1 MARPWRLR
9 HKLVFGLALVIAS
22 IALLIGGAALG
33 LTSYVE
39 AERLADHKMHQIR
52 VIIILRDHIHYMAT
66 YTPVNRPEE
75 AAKIPSKSNE
85 PAVWPGSANARAEE
99 QKQILIQ
106 LGYAEKA
113 VAYYRETLKT
123 TEPFRGSD
131 PDEGE
136 GERHALGRIEHSL
149 AALRKAVTA
158 RGASV
163 STTGDSRLIDDPPV
177 RAAHSELLKESTE
190 LFTLLGTDIKYSFT
204 QADSNRKRGTVIALT
219 ATVIAVILIMT
230 LLYYFKVW
238 VFSPIRQLQAG
249 VQRVHAGDF
258 DSPIHIGSRDELDEL
273 ANEFNTMTARLRDVY
288 ADLARQVNERS
299 RQLVRSERMVSVG
312 FLAAGV
318 AHEINNPLASIAFCS
333 EALERRVDEVSKRL
347 TPGDAEVL
355 AKYLRVIQQE
365 AFRCKQITQKLLD
378 FSRSG
383 EGRRESTDLGRL
395 IQDVIDVARPLPN
408 CRGKSIEFNPVYVV
422 AAVNPPDMK
431 SVVLNLV
438 VNALDSMDEGG
449 VLSIAAARQG
459 EFVELLFQDTGCG
472 MTPEVL
478 QNLFE
483 PFYTRKRTGN
493 GTGLGLSI
501 SHQIIDQHGGTV
513 AVTSDGPGHGST
525 FVVRLPVQAVVK
537 RPAATDEPDILPLR
551 PLQQKVA

>member
-9 HKLVFGLALVIAS
+9 HKLVFGLVLVIAS
-22 IALLIGGAALG
+22 IGLLISGAALG

-39 AERLADHKMHQIR
+39 AERLANHKLEQIK
-52 VIIILRDHIHYMAT
+52 VIIILRDIIHAMAD
-66 YTPVNRPEE
+66 
-75 AAKIPSKSNE
+75 
-85 PAVWPGSANARAEE
+85 GSPKTRQEE
-99 QKQILIQ
+99 QAHILVQ
-106 LGYAEKA
+106 LTEAEKA
-113 VAYYRETLKT
+113 VAYYRETLRT
-123 TEPFRGSD
+123 TDPYRRND

-136 GERHALGRIEHSL
+136 GERHALTRIEGSL
-149 AALRKAVTA
+149 AAMRKGVVN
-158 RGASV
+158 RGPAIS
-163 STTGDSRLIDDPPV
+163 SQGDRRLIDEDAI
-177 RAAHSELLKESTE
+177 RGLHSELKQESTE
-190 LFTLLGTDIKYSFT
+190 LFSLLGADIKYSFT
-204 QADSNRKRGTVIALT
+204 QADSDRKRGTVIAVT
-219 ATVIAVILIMT
+219 ATVIAVILIFT

-258 DSPIHIGSRDELDEL
+258 DSPIRLGSQDELEEL

-333 EALERRVDEVSKRL
+333 EALERRVDELTKRL
-347 TPGDAEVL
+347 SPGDAEVL

-383 EGRRESTDLGRL
+383 EGRREVTDLGRL
-395 IQDVIDVARPLPN
+395 LQDVIDVAKPLPN
-408 CRGKSIEFNPVYVV
+408 CRGKSIEFSPVYLV
-422 AAVNPPDMK
+422 AAVNPPDLK

-438 VNALDSMDEGG
+438 VNALDSMEEGG
-449 VLSIAAARQG
+449 VLRIAAAPQG
-459 EFVELLFQDTGCG
+459 EFVEVVFRDTGCG
-472 MTPEVL
+472 MTADVL

-483 PFYTRKRTGN
+483 PFFTRKRTGN

-501 SHQIIDQHGGTV
+501 SHQIIDQHGGTIT
-513 AVTSDGPGHGST
+513 AASDGPGKGST
-525 FVVRLPVQAVVK
+525 FVVRLPVKAVVA
-537 RPAATDEPDILPLR
+537 RPADGPDVLPLL
-551 PLQQKVA
+551 PMQKVA